1 MVMTSPEQEMSLLR
15 ENLLRWSQAYFE
27 QDDPEVPDVEYDTA
41 MRRLLTL
48 ESAHPH
54 LATPDSPTQRVGS
67 APLTNFATVT
77 HRVPMLSLD
86 NAFSDEE
93 LADFDRRVTERL
105 QLEAVEY
112 CCEPKL
118 DGVAVSIAYRS
129 GELVQAATRGDG
141 TSGEDVTENV
151 RTIVNVPLRLM
162 GDDIPDYLEVRGE
175 IVIPR
180 LAFEK
185 MNTRARDNG
194 DKVFANPRN
203 AAAGSLRQLDSRVTA
218 KRPLSFTAYS
228 VGAVEGPLPPTH
240 SEVLHALAAWGLPIS
255 EYMETVNGIAACETY
270 FDRLSAARDA
280 LPVDIDGIVFK
291 VNDLVLQERLGFVS
305 RAPRW
310 AIPRKFPAQEVST
323 RLVGVDFQV
332 GRTGAIT
339 PVARL
344 EPVFVAGVTVSNATL
359 HNADEIQR
367 LGLRLGDRVVI
378 RRAGDVIPQIVSV
391 ISELDGSP
399 ALQDREHIVFP
410 SECPACG
417 SRVEREAGEAV
428 IRCSAG
434 LACTAQLK
442 AAIRHFASRKA
453 LDIEGLG
460 DRLIEQLVDEGL
472 VQSLNDLFQLD
483 VTHLCKLDRMGAK
496 SSEKIVESLRRARS
510 TTFARF
516 IYALGI
522 REVGEATARA
532 LALHFLNLDS
542 LLAASREELEGVD
555 DVGPIVAEHI
565 EAYTNNPLMRDLLS
579 SLLESGINWP
589 AVEVDSGEGPLTG
602 MVWVVTGKLAT
613 MSRDEAEARLRSLG
627 AKTASSVSAKT
638 SKVVAGPGAG
648 SKKKKAESLGIPVI
662 DEDELIKVLGD
673 SS

>member
-1 MVMTSPEQEMSLLR
+1 MTSPEQEISLLR
-15 ENLLRWSQAYFE
+15 EHLLRWAAAYFE
-27 QDDPEVPDVEYDTA
+27 QDNPEVPDVEYDTA

-48 ESAHPH
+48 ETAHPH

-67 APLTNFATVT
+67 APLTTFKTVT
-77 HRVPMLSLD
+77 HRIPMLSLD

-93 LADFDRRVTERL
+93 LTDFDRRVTERL
-105 QLEAVEY
+105 QLEVVEY

-141 TSGEDVTENV
+141 ASGEDVTENV
-151 RTIVNVPLRLM
+151 RTVANVPLQLV
-162 GDDIPDYLEVRGE
+162 GDDIPRYLEVRGE

-180 LAFEK
+180 LAFEN
-185 MNTRARDNG
+185 MNARARDNG

-203 AAAGSLRQLDSRVTA
+203 AAAGSLRQLNSRVAA
-218 KRPLSFTAYS
+218 KRPLRFTAYS
-228 VGAVEGPLPPTH
+228 VGAVEGRLPDFH
-240 SEVLHALAAWGLPIS
+240 SEVLQALEVWGLPIS
-255 EYMETVNGIAACETY
+255 EYMETVKGIAACEAY
-270 FDRLSAARDA
+270 FGRLAAGRTT

-291 VNDLVLQERLGFVS
+291 VNELALQERLGFVS

-310 AIPRKFPAQEVST
+310 AIARKFPAQEVST
-323 RLVGVDFQV
+323 RLLGVDFQV

-359 HNADEIQR
+359 HNAGEIQR
-367 LGLRLGDRVVI
+367 LSLRLGDRVVI

-391 ISELDGSP
+391 IPERDDASL
-399 ALQDREHIVFP
+399 LQNREQIVFP
-410 SECPACG
+410 SACPVCG
-417 SRVEREAGEAV
+417 SQVDREAGEAV
-428 IRCSAG
+428 IRCGAG
-434 LACTAQLK
+434 LACSAQLK
-442 AAIRHFASRKA
+442 AAIRHFSSRKA

-460 DRLIEQLVDEGL
+460 DRLIEQLVDAGL
-472 VQSLNDLFQLD
+472 VQSLNDLFRLD
-483 VTHLCKLDRMGAK
+483 VTQLQQLDRMGLK
-496 SSEKIVESLRRARS
+496 SSENVVESLLRARS

-516 IYALGI
+516 IYSLGI

-532 LALHFLNLDS
+532 LALHFLNLDA

-565 EAYTNNPLMRDLLS
+565 EAYKTNPRNRGLMA
-579 SLLESGINWP
+579 SLLESGITWP

-602 MVWVVTGKLAT
+602 MVWVVTGKLVT
-613 MSRDEAEARLRSLG
+613 MTRDEAEVRLRSLG

-638 SKVVAGPGAG
+638 STVVAGPGAG
-648 SKKKKAESLGIPVI
+648 SKKKKADTLGIRVI
-662 DEDELIKVLGD
+662 DEDELIKVLRD